1 MTPEAIIT
9 HLKQL
14 VETSKNGELGY
25 TTAAEHVNNTQ
36 LQSIFR
42 EYAKQ
47 RARFIQQ
54 LQAEITRLG
63 GTAEVSGSITAA
75 LHRSWIDVKSALS
88 GGDGRAIVAACESG
102 EAAAEATYEK
112 TLDMDISGE
121 TRSLIEQ
128 QFHKIQEAHRHMLN
142 LKETAAH
149 TGSFPKSEV
158 GGGFKG

>member
-1 MTPEAIIT
+1 MTPEVIIT

-42 EYAKQ
+42 EYARQ

-54 LQAEITRLG
+54 LQSEIVRLG
-63 GTAEVSGSITAA
+63 GTAEASGSITAA

-88 GGDGRAIVAACESG
+88 GGDGSAIIAACESG
-102 EAAAEATYEK
+102 EASAQTTYEK
-112 TLDMDISGE
+112 ALDLAISGE

-128 QFHKIQEAHRHMLN
+128 QLRKIQEAHRHMLS
-142 LKETAAH
+142 LKETGLHA
-149 TGSFPKSEV
+149 GSFPKSEV
-158 GGGFKG
+158 GG

>member
-42 EYAKQ
+42 EYARQ

-54 LQAEITRLG
+54 LQSEIVRL
-63 GTAEVSGSITAA
+63 GTAEVSGSIAAA
-75 LHRSWIDVKSALS
+75 LHRSWIDVKSALA
-88 GGDGRAIVAACESG
+88 GGDGSAIVAACENG
-102 EAAAEATYEK
+102 EADTQATYEK
-112 TLDMDISGE
+112 VLDMDISGE

-128 QFHKIQEAHRHMLN
+128 QLRKIQEAHRHLLS
-142 LKETAAH
+142 LKDTGLHA
-149 TGSFPKSEV
+149 GSFPKSEV
-158 GGGFKG
+158 GR